1 MAQAP
6 RPDAKALD
14 AAWRPKRSGSSAS
27 VVVREMLSD
36 YRQTGPQTV
45 VILTTT
51 GYREAEIGLALA
63 SEARADAGTMASPT
77 AGCDPGDIGKA
88 INDVSTGAIP
98 LASRRAWRRRPRA
111 RPYRLDR
118 RRLHRL
124 NTHGPRHSREAARNL

>member
-1 MAQAP
+1 VVAQAP

-51 GYREAEIGLALA
+51 GYREAEIGLAGQR
-63 SEARADAGTMASPT
+63 SPRRCRYDGFADG
-77 AGCDPGDIGKA
+77 G
-88 INDVSTGAIP
+88 
-98 LASRRAWRRRPRA
+98 L
-111 RPYRLDR
+111 
-118 RRLHRL
+118 
-124 NTHGPRHSREAARNL
+124 